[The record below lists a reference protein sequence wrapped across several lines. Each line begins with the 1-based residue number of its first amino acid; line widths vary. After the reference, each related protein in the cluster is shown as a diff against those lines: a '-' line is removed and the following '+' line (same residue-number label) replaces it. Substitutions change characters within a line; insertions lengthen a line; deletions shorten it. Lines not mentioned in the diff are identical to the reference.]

1 MDGSGRQDRVEG
13 DVVGRLVVG
22 DHNVVVT
29 VDGSIVTP
37 VRPADLPRPVR
48 REHVE
53 LLPRKLSAP
62 LGRRKELDAVTRAI
76 TNGQP
81 AQVFGADGVGKS
93 TLLRAAAHA
102 LAGHG
107 DGVVFLDANGYDIE
121 DLVQCVFEA
130 CHDTSG
136 YRPGAAEMR
145 HLLSSI
151 RICLVVDDV
160 SFSAAMLDR
169 LLDAVPAGAVL
180 FTSTERLLWGPGQVV
195 HLRGLSLA
203 KSIALI
209 ERVLD
214 RPLPADQQAG
224 AEALWRSTGGNA
236 LDLVRVAATASNTDG
251 TVLLPRPNG
260 TFDVVSNLAAGLDSH
275 ARAVL
280 ALLVGAGRAC
290 VSAEVLARLVTV
302 PRPVEAADRLAALG
316 LVNAADRG
324 YRVDAAVAEV
334 LSDDLAL
341 DGVELERIA
350 GRLAEW
356 VVSPGVTPA
365 DVADHAWLI
374 TALVDATTAVGRPSA
389 GTRLARAAA
398 PAAACSLRWGVWG
411 RIVASGRAAAAQA
424 EDREAQAYLAHEDGV
439 RSRLTGNRVA
449 AAAAFAVAAGIWQ
462 DLGVTHAV
470 AVTNRAQAL
479 AGPSPTLSPAPEE
492 PAQEPDSPGEAM
504 PEPVSVAV
512 VKPRMTLSAKLL
524 IGAVL
529 TATVATG
536 VVLTTV
542 ATCPPIS
549 SPEPP
554 HESAVTESWK

>member
-1 MDGSGRQDRVEG
+1 MEGPGRQVRVEG

-22 DHNVVVT
+22 DHHVVVT
-29 VDGSIVTP
+29 ADGSIVTP
-37 VRPADLPRPVR
+37 VRPGDLPRPVR

-62 LGRRKELDAVTRAI
+62 LGRRKELSAVTRAI

-121 DLVQCVFEA
+121 DLVQGVFEA
-130 CHDTSG
+130 CYDTSG
-136 YRPGAAEMR
+136 YRPGVAEMR
-145 HLLSSI
+145 LLLSSI

-195 HLRGLSLA
+195 HLRGLPLS

-209 ERVLD
+209 ERVLG

-224 AEALWRSTGGNA
+224 AEALWRTTGGNA
-236 LDLVRVAATASNTDG
+236 LDLVRAAATASNADG
-251 TVLLPRPNG
+251 TVLLPPPNG
-260 TFDVVSNLAAGLDSH
+260 ILDVVSDLASGLDSR

-290 VSAEVLARLVTV
+290 VSAEVLTRLVTV

-316 LVNAADRG
+316 LVNVADRG
-324 YRVDAAVAEV
+324 YRVDAAVADV

-341 DGVELERIA
+341 DGVELERIT
-350 GRLAEW
+350 GRLADW
-356 VVSPGVTPA
+356 VASPGVTPA

-374 TALVDATTAVGRPSA
+374 TALVDSTVAVGRPAAS
-389 GTRLARAAA
+389 TRLARAAA

-411 RIVASGRAAAAQA
+411 RIVASGRSAAAQA
-424 EDREAQAYLAHEDGV
+424 GDRDAEAYLAHEDGV

-462 DLGVTHAV
+462 EIGVTHAV
-470 AVTNRAQAL
+470 ADRAHAL
-479 AGPSPTLSPAPEE
+479 AGPKPAPAAASVPEE
-492 PAQEPDSPGEAM
+492 PTPEPDDPGDVV
-504 PEPVSVAV
+504 PEPVPVAV

-542 ATCPPIS
+542 ATCPRPS
-549 SPEPP
+549 SPEPS